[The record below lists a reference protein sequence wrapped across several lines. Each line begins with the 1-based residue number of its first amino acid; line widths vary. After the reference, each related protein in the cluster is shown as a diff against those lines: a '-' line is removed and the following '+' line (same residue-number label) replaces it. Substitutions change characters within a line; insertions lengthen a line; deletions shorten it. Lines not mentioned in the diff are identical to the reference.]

1 MDIVR
6 LKYFITAAERL
17 NFTIAA
23 KERYITQTAMSLHI
37 KKMEDELG
45 FKLFIRDKRSIKLTE
60 AGLDFYY
67 QACELVTRYEMAV
80 RRAEGLASGSRGTAG
95 IMLPGYNEGYILLD
109 KLRVFRNE
117 YPDVNLT
124 ILVEPPGRHVAELK
138 NGLCDIIIGAPSD
151 MERDPEIISEF
162 IREDPIFVICNVRH
176 QFASLP
182 FVMGCM
188 LQSESAIL
196 CEPQWIP
203 EALRTLLSDRNSVVS
218 VKNIG
223 EVLMHIG
230 LERGVSFLP
239 KFAANMLKPELS
251 CVTAVPLIF
260 DDSSTPTVTT
270 ALGYLKHNTNPVLK
284 NLVSALLRD

>member
-1 MDIVR
+1 MDIIR

-67 QACELVTRYEMAV
+67 QACELVSRYEMAV
-80 RRAEGLASGSRGTAG
+80 RRAEGLASGACGTAG
-95 IMLPGYNEGYILLD
+95 IMLPGYNEGSILLD
-109 KLRVFRNE
+109 KLRVFRTE
-117 YPDVNLT
+117 YPDVHLT
-124 ILVEPPGRHVAELK
+124 ILVEPPGRHVSELK
-138 NGLCDIIIGAPSD
+138 NGLCDVIIGAPSD
-151 MERDPEIISEF
+151 MERDPEIVYEI

-176 QFASLP
+176 HFASLP
-182 FVMGCM
+182 FVMESM
-188 LQSESAIL
+188 LQSESTVL
-196 CEPQWIP
+196 CEPRWIP
-203 EALRTLLSDRNSVVS
+203 EALRTLLCDQNAIVP
-218 VKNIG
+218 VKNLG

-230 LERGVSFLP
+230 LESRVSFLP
-239 KFAANMLKPELS
+239 RFAAQMLKPRLTNIS
-251 CVTAVPLIF
+251 AVPLIF
-260 DDSSTPTVTT
+260 ENSAPTITT